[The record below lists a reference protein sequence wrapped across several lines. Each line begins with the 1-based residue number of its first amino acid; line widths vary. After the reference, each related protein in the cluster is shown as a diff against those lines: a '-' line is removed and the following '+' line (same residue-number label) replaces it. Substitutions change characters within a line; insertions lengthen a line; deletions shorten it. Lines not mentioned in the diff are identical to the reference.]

1 MGGRGRSGRPDD
13 GTAPRDARLKAAL
26 RANLR
31 RRKARPAEQQVAP
44 GPAAGD
50 PGQPDARAAGKP
62 GESRQGESG
71 GS

>member
-1 MGGRGRSGRPDD
+1 MGGSGRSGKPDG
-13 GTAPRDARLKAAL
+13 GTAPRHARLKAAL

-31 RRKARPAEQQVAP
+31 RRKVRPAEEQAAP

-50 PGQPDARAAGKP
+50 PGQPDAREAGRP
-62 GESRQGESG
+62 GKSGRGENG